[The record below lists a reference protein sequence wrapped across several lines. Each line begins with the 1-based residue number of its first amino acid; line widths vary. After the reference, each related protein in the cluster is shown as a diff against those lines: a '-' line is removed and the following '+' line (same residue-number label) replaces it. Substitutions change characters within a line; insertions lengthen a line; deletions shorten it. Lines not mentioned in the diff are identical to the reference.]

1 MSLARTLITAAA
13 LAATLGLSACAGMR
27 DPSLEQQ
34 EAADYGHKPTQ
45 REASALIRGRL
56 ASTLH
61 GTAYQFKGL
70 SSITPAWSRHDL
82 SVITYGYLAYYNVN
96 IKNNSGTYTG
106 MQHRAVFIR
115 DGHIMK
121 ELTVREGG
129 RLEEG

>member
-1 MSLARTLITAAA
+1 MARTLLAAAA
-13 LAATLGLSACAGMR
+13 LAATLGLSGCAGMR
-27 DPSLEQQ
+27 DPSLAQQ

-45 REASALIRGRL
+45 REAAALIRGHL

-61 GTAYQFKGL
+61 GTAYQLKGL

-82 SVITYGYLAYYNVN
+82 TVITYGYLAYYNVN
-96 IKNNSGTYTG
+96 IKNSSGAYAG
-106 MQHRAVFIR
+106 IQHRAVFIR

-121 ELTVREGG
+121 ELTVRDGG